1 MDHHTDLLH
10 TVPHMG
16 PLHTG
21 LLRTARNMARCTAL
35 ARQTQAQ
42 AAHTAWGRTVA
53 HFRYTQAA
61 FPGRTAASVAHR
73 MDPSAAHHTA
83 QSELQT
89 AASRQ
94 AARLA
99 AAPALAAPVAV
110 FS

>member
-1 MDHHTDLLH
+1 MVPHTGPLHTDLLH
-10 TVPHMG
+10 
-16 PLHTG
+16 
-21 LLRTARNMARCTAL
+21 TARNMARCTAL

-42 AAHTAWGRTVA
+42 AAHKARGRTTA
-53 HFRYTQAA
+53 YLRHTQAEC
-61 FPGRTAASVAHR
+61 PGRTAASVAHR

-83 QSELQT
+83 QPELQT
-89 AASRQ
+89 AAFRL